1 MCFIIQKWLNKSI
14 YTHTCAYIVG
24 IISSY
29 CNLSLIL
36 LKFQM
41 IDDSSGF
48 VLCFMSLQMLWSEW
62 LQLLKCI
69 PCYNPKYV
77 RYRDLA
83 ILIFF
88 WANSYFTNSIFFDPL
103 WSLPLVFTIYL
114 VSLLKLECSLQV
126 VSILCLGITK
136 VRKKTDSVSL
146 FLSFYQ
152 GKSISEKHLQ
162 T

>member
-14 YTHTCAYIVG
+14 HTHTCAYTVG

-41 IDDSSGF
+41 IDTSSGF

-88 WANSYFTNSIFFDPL
+88 WANSYFSNSIFFDPL

-126 VSILCLGITK
+126 VSILCLGTTK
-136 VRKKTDSVSL
+136 VRKKTNSVSL

-152 GKSISEKHLQ
+152 GKSISEIHLQ